1 VYDRIAAKRRGDAG
15 APPVAG
21 FGRNDAIV
29 IAIGTVAYFIVLWL
43 HESLIGVAAA

>member
-1 VYDRIAAKRRGDAG
+1 
-15 APPVAG
+15 
-21 FGRNDAIV
+21 V